1 MVGTG
6 NYFLCV
12 MFVYDK
18 IVYKKQERN
27 LYIDFSPVLLF
38 PCSLKTTYMFIDG

>member
-1 MVGTG
+1 MGGTG

-18 IVYKKQERN
+18 IVYKKNRSEIYT
-27 LYIDFSPVLLF
+27 LISLLF
-38 PCSLKTTYMFIDG
+38 YSFLVA